1 MMSGDRQERVGIIVL
16 ASAGRGDASDG
27 ALRATLQ
34 SLGDQTHSDLEI
46 VVLHDGDPTIDVESL
61 GARSVP
67 ARGEDPT
74 RGAVGDLSARWIR
87 FLPAGDRLAPRT
99 LAAELAALRA
109 DPGAAIVFSRVER
122 VDAGGAPVGDREPAP
137 KAGCWAPPRLAAE
150 VLEANPWPLGAA
162 LFDRELFLEIGGF
175 DASGARTEEYDL
187 WLRFLYGHAACVT
200 DEVGLRHHASTSG
213 RGADDAGAAESARVL
228 LRFLRGERLE
238 SIIRALGGGERD
250 APEQGIAR
258 AELARRLLRTGSVA
272 LEPLVRRLVHE
283 ARAVGAYFPAD
294 APFAELGTWSPELV
308 RPEGWFLPPAS
319 GSPRPDPVEPSPRPL
334 DSALR
339 VAVATSDPASVARAE
354 RLRAR
359 RDDFAMHGVEV
370 EIVHA
375 RREGDVLP
383 RSGPDVEILR
393 HRGSTDEIERV
404 LVSMDVA
411 LVIAD
416 ASHPARAVA
425 EAGGWAVGD
434 LPDVGSDQDT
444 RVLAGAWLR
453 AAASAAATRRR
464 ASYRAWRH
472 ARSAAEGGAFEEA
485 TCRTLS
491 RALGAAAAA
500 QETSASA
507 LEPRLSDARLDAV
520 SVRRRLGEID
530 ERSRRALDKLRIGRR
545 LRSTFRSEEVAAD
558 SSAPVVSLDVDHA
571 QGFLDRAAGA
581 GGARLWVIYTTDPY
595 SETHGQRSTWLARE
609 LLARGDHVVFFYWR
623 WDPSESIPR
632 PPHERLLPVP
642 IDQFFRLQRPLMDL
656 TGAGLQKL
664 LLMEFPDAYLFE
676 QVDFANAH
684 GFTTIYDCVDDWGE
698 FARAGQAHWYDP
710 RIEAHLVRNA
720 RVVVATHPVLARRL
734 SGMGPAGAS
743 IPVIPNGV
751 ALDSLA
757 GAAPRARDGA
767 PVVGYFGHLT
777 PAWFDWELV
786 LETARAHP
794 GWSFE
799 ILGHGAPDDL
809 DLPANVRVPGP
820 VPHDELEARTRA
832 WHVGI
837 VPFRPGRL
845 TQAVDPIKVYEYL
858 ALGLPAVVVD
868 MPHLANA
875 PSVYV
880 CGRGE
885 FAETL
890 GRALESTPERE
901 ATAAFVEAS
910 TWEARAT
917 ALLEVVET
925 GVPRGA
931 VASFRAPA

>member
-1 MMSGDRQERVGIIVL
+1 MASGDRQERVGIVVL
-16 ASAGRGDASDG
+16 ATAGRGDASDG
-27 ALRATLQ
+27 ALRATLR

-46 VVLHDGDPTIDVESL
+46 VVLHQGDPSPDIESL
-61 GARSVP
+61 GARVVP
-67 ARGEDPT
+67 VRGGDPV
-74 RGAVGDLSARWIR
+74 RGVVRDLSARWVR
-87 FLPAGDRLAPRT
+87 FLPSGDRLAPRT
-99 LAAELAALRA
+99 LAAELEVLRA
-109 DPGAAIVFSRVER
+109 DPDAAIVFSPVER
-122 VDAGGAPVGDREPAP
+122 VDAGGTPVGDREPAP
-137 KAGCWAPPRLAAE
+137 EAGRWAPPFLAAE
-150 VLEANPWPLGAA
+150 ILDRNPWPLGAA
-162 LFDRELFLEIGGF
+162 LVDRELFLETGGF
-175 DASGARTEEYDL
+175 DASLARADEYDL
-187 WLRFLYGHAACVT
+187 WLRILYGHAAGVT
-200 DEVGLRHHASTSG
+200 DEVGLRHHASALG
-213 RGADDAGAAESARVL
+213 RDAGDARDEASARVL

-238 SIIRALGGGERD
+238 SIVRALGGGERD

-258 AELARRLLRTGSVA
+258 AELARRLLRTRAVA

-283 ARAVGAYFPAD
+283 ARAAGAYFPAD
-294 APFAELGTWSPELV
+294 APFEELGTWSPELV
-308 RPEGWFLPPAS
+308 RSEGWFLPPAS
-319 GSPRPDPVEPSPRPL
+319 ASPRPDPIAPAARPL
-334 DSALR
+334 APSLR

-359 RDDFAMHGVEV
+359 CEDLAEQGVEV

-375 RREGDVLP
+375 PRAGDALP

-393 HRGSTDEIERV
+393 HRGSSDEIERV
-404 LVSMDVA
+404 LVSTDVA
-411 LVIAD
+411 LVLAD
-416 ASHPARAVA
+416 ASHPARMVA
-425 EAGGWAVGD
+425 EAGGWAVGE

-444 RVLAGAWLR
+444 TALVGAWLR

-464 ASYRAWRH
+464 ASYRAWRD
-472 ARSAAEGGAFEEA
+472 ARSAAEGRAFEEA
-485 TCRTLS
+485 TSRTLS
-491 RALGAAAAA
+491 RALAAAAA

-507 LEPRLSDARLDAV
+507 LERRLSEARLDAA

-530 ERSRRALDKLRIGRR
+530 ERSRRSLDKLRIGRR
-545 LRSTFRSEEVAAD
+545 LRSTFRSEQAAAG
-558 SSAPVVSLDVDHA
+558 SSVPIVSLDVDRA

-581 GGARLWVIYTTDPY
+581 AGARLWVIYTTDPY

-623 WDPSESIPR
+623 WEPSESIASA
-632 PPHERLLPVP
+632 PHERLLPVP

-656 TGAGLQKL
+656 TGSGLEKF

-684 GFTTIYDCVDDWGE
+684 GFTTIYDCVDDWEE

-734 SGMGPAGAS
+734 SEMGRVGES

-757 GAAPRARDGA
+757 GAAPRPREGA

-786 LETARAHP
+786 LETGRAHP
-794 GWSFE
+794 GWIFE

-809 DLPANVRVPGP
+809 ELPPNVRVPGP
-820 VPHDELEARTRA
+820 VPHDELEARTRT

-845 TQAVDPIKVYEYL
+845 TQAVDPIKLYEYL

-868 MPHLANA
+868 MPHLASV
-875 PSVYV
+875 PGVYV

-885 FAETL
+885 FADTV
-890 GRALESTPERE
+890 GRALESIPDRE
-901 ATAAFVEAS
+901 AIAAFVTAS

-917 ALLEVVET
+917 ALLEVVDT
-925 GVPRGA
+925 GAPRGA
-931 VASFRAPA
+931 VASF